1 MAIASA
7 VLVRRF
13 ARITCLVLL
22 VGLVWSSAAPAQLPV
37 KAPVVLAGSVVPF
50 GHGSTGPWSQIY
62 SIKLAPNGNLLFLDS
77 AISNL
82 YQLAPGSSTPTLVVA
97 GAPNGGVSNCS
108 TLEASGTYWNAAIAF
123 DSQNNLYVTDRF
135 GSAVH
140 FCRVPYSA
148 SSKTWVFSAAANW
161 TNSPAV
167 TANGVKTPISPQDL
181 QVGDDGTF
189 YVSWSNTGEI
199 DNFTVDSSGN
209 TTNLTQM
216 VTGLETMVSNVA
228 VDHAGN
234 LFFIENAYAS
244 PGSRVT
250 GIREIPAGTKFPLTG
265 DGTGSLESGFARL
278 DPVAEGLNGIKGMT
292 FDAAGNLY
300 ISLANNSSYGGNVSG
315 VLMVPNEGTPTAPN
329 LVWADNVMVSPVYT
343 GFPVAID
350 PRGYL
355 WIPTGGGGN
364 NWAPPGST
372 STPCV
377 TTTNATTNA
386 TCISSSVVLWAMGS
400 AALGA
405 SPTGTAGGTQTIYYS
420 WSQPLT
426 FPTIAVA
433 SPGSKN
439 FTLLPTNP
447 NADPNANPPVPPCT
461 AGTAYPAF
469 AGTETDPS
477 SYSWCTA
484 SVQLNAQA
492 AGSVEGELQL
502 LDASNNVIAGSNV
515 YLSGTG
521 QGANVAVLSPAA
533 QVSVSKASSLSQPN
547 QVAGDPW
554 GNSYV
559 ADSALKSIEMYAAG
573 SSSIDGSALGTGL
586 SGPTGVAVDGAG
598 DLFIGDTG
606 NVIEI
611 PYVNGA
617 LATKQQTA
625 LAMGL
630 GNHLNL
636 AADAQGDLYVA
647 DADKAQVLRIP
658 NPGADVI
665 LQNQPLLSLTVSAG
679 WTAPSAIATD
689 NAGNVYVADGGSLW
703 QITPWGGSTELTSS
717 LASPVTGLAV
727 DPSGSVFVAGA
738 TGLVWIPFDTT
749 TGGLNV
755 NGTVT
760 VAPTVGSGTALPFS
774 VALDGMENTYVT
786 YGSGAGAGLAQ
797 LGVTGSLNWGQIVPF
812 LQSDQEAQMFNLGNA
827 PLTFSAFSGDTFS
840 GANMGD
846 YSIGTPADSPACD
859 PANPTPAGTSCFFD
873 VALTP
878 SAAGTSSA
886 SLTVL
891 SDAVNSPSLML
902 SLAANAV
909 PDNREPTTT
918 SIAVTPPSGSVYP
931 GSASIAVTVASSAGM
946 PDGSVVISVSGQ
958 AKQTQPLVNGVA
970 TFDYTNLLG
979 GTYNVSADYGGS
991 GTAGSSPYPS
1001 CATGT
1006 ACFAVSAAKASFTI
1020 NTAMPTVT
1028 VGPPTGSTT
1037 NVTVWA
1043 GNTFVNVATQNT
1055 ITATVTSAVGTPTGS
1070 VSFTQNGKPV
1080 DPTQAA
1086 IPLDANGNAV
1096 FSTAN
1101 LPVGVY
1107 NLTVVYNGDTN
1118 FSVVSN
1124 PIASFQVIV
1133 PSVQITA
1140 TPDTTSI
1147 TAGTPDKVTLT
1158 LKPLVGFTQQVNVQ
1172 CVTASLPSYTECTF
1186 DNPEIGVGTQSDPT
1200 APSTIVVTISTN
1212 VPVNGSTSSIAGP
1225 AGWSLAAFFGLGLA
1239 GLIAGRR
1246 RFHRYLMLAC
1256 LGLMLSGAFLG
1267 ITACTNAG
1275 YSTPPP
1281 APKVATPAGTYA
1293 IQIITVNPANG
1304 QQNSLTT
1311 PLFTLQATVQ

>member
-1 MAIASA
+1 MTIESA
-7 VLVRRF
+7 LFVRRV
-13 ARITCLVLL
+13 ARIACLVLL
-22 VGLVWSSAAPAQLPV
+22 VGLAWSSTAPAQLPV
-37 KAPVVLAGSVVPF
+37 KAPVVMAGSVVPF

-62 SIKLAPNGNLLFLDS
+62 SIKIAPNGNILFLDS
-77 AISNL
+77 AISNI

-123 DSQNNLYVTDRF
+123 DSQNNLYVTDRY

-148 SSKTWVFSAAANW
+148 SSKTWIFSQAANW
-161 TNSPAV
+161 TNSPTV
-167 TANGVKTPISPQDL
+167 LANGVKTPVSPQDL

-189 YVSWSNTGEI
+189 YDSWSNTGEI
-199 DNFTVDSSGN
+199 DSFTVDSNGN
-209 TTNLTQM
+209 VTNLTQM
-216 VTGLETMVSNVA
+216 VTGLETFVSNLA

-234 LFFIENAYAS
+234 VYFIENAYAS

-250 GIREIPAGTKFPLTG
+250 GIREIPAGTKFPLNG
-265 DGTGSLESGFARL
+265 DGTGALEAAFPRL
-278 DPVAEGLNGIKGMT
+278 DPTAEGLNGIKGMT
-292 FDAAGNLY
+292 FDAAGNMY
-300 ISLANNSSYGGNVSG
+300 ISLANNSSYGGNVNG
-315 VLMVPNEGTPTAPN
+315 VLMVPNEGTPKSPN
-329 LVWADNVMVSPVYT
+329 LVWADNVLVSPVYT
-343 GFPVAID
+343 GFPVAVD

-372 STPCV
+372 SAPCV

-386 TCISSSVVLWAMGS
+386 TCTSSSVLLWAMGS

-405 SPTGTAGGTQTIYYS
+405 SPVGTAGNTQSIYYS

-426 FPTIAVA
+426 FPNIAMA
-433 SPGSKN
+433 SPGNKN
-439 FTLLPTNP
+439 ITLLATNP

-461 AGTAYPAF
+461 AGNAYPGF

-477 SYSWCTA
+477 SYSWCLAT
-484 SVQLNAQA
+484 VQLNAQA

-502 LDASNNVIAGSNV
+502 LDASNNVIPGSNV
-515 YLSGTG
+515 YVSGTG
-521 QGANVAVLSPAA
+521 QGPNVAVLSPAA
-533 QVSVSKASSLSQPN
+533 QTSVASGLSSPM

-559 ADSALKSIEMYAAG
+559 ADAALKSIEMYPAG
-573 SSSIDGSALGTGL
+573 SSSAQGSALGTSL
-586 SGPTGVAVDGAG
+586 SSPTGVAVDGAG
-598 DLFIGDTG
+598 DLYIGDSG
-606 NVIEI
+606 KLIEI

-617 LATKQQTA
+617 LATKQQTT
-625 LAMGL
+625 LATGL

-636 AADAQGDLYVA
+636 AADALGDVYVA

-658 NPGADVI
+658 NPGAGAI
-665 LQNQPLLSLTVSAG
+665 LQNMPLLALSASSA

-689 NAGNVYVADGGSLW
+689 NAGNVYVADGSNLW
-703 QITPWGGSTELTSS
+703 EISPFGTAAELTSS
-717 LASPVTGLAV
+717 LAAPVTGLAV

-738 TGLVWIPFDTT
+738 TGLMWIPFDAT

-755 NGTVT
+755 NGTVS
-760 VAPTVGSGTALPFS
+760 VAPTVGSGAAVPFS
-774 VALDGMENTYVT
+774 VALDGMENAYVT
-786 YGSGAGAGLAQ
+786 YGSGKGAGLAQ
-797 LGVTGSLNWGQIVPF
+797 LGVSGALDWGQIVPF

-827 PLTFSAFSGDTFS
+827 PLTFSAFSGDTFA
-840 GANMGD
+840 GANAAD
-846 YSIGTPADSPACD
+846 YAIGTPADSPACD

-878 SAAGTSSA
+878 SAAGLSSA
-886 SLTVL
+886 SLSVA
-891 SDAVNSPSLML
+891 SNAVNAASLTL
-902 SLAANAV
+902 SLSANAV
-909 PDNREPTTT
+909 PDNRQPTTT
-918 SIAVTPPSGSVYP
+918 SIAITPPSGAVYP
-931 GSASIAVTVASSAGM
+931 GAESIAVTVTSASGT
-946 PDGSVVISVSGQ
+946 PDGNVVLSVSGQ

-970 TFDYTNLLG
+970 TFSYANLLG
-979 GTYNVSADYGGS
+979 GNYNVTADYGGS

-1001 CATGT
+1001 CTSGT
-1006 ACFAVSAAKASFTI
+1006 SCFAVSAAKASFTI
-1020 NTAMPTVT
+1020 NTAAPTVA
-1028 VGPPTGSTT
+1028 VGPPSGSVTH
-1037 NVTVWA
+1037 VTVWA
-1043 GNTFVNVATQNT
+1043 GNTYLYVAAQNT
-1055 ITATVTSAVGTPTGS
+1055 ITATVTSSVGVPTGS
-1070 VSFTQNGKPV
+1070 VSFVQNGKPV

-1096 FSTAN
+1096 FSTQN

-1118 FSVVSN
+1118 YSVVSV
-1124 PIASFQVIV
+1124 PIPSFEVIQ

-1140 TPDTTSI
+1140 DPDTTTI
-1147 TAGTPDKVTLT
+1147 TPGTPDKVTLT
-1158 LKPLVGFTQQVNVQ
+1158 LKPLVGFVQQVDVQ

-1186 DNPEIGVGTQSDPT
+1186 DNPQIGIGSGNDPT
-1200 APSTIVVTISTN
+1200 APSTIVVTLSTN
-1212 VPVNGSTSSIAGP
+1212 VPVNGSTSSIRGGP

-1246 RFHRYLMLAC
+1246 KLHRYLMLAC
-1256 LGLMLSGAFLG
+1256 LGLMLSGVFLG
-1267 ITACTNAG
+1267 ISACTNAG

-1281 APKVATPAGTYA
+1281 APKVTTPSGTYA
-1293 IQIITVNPANG
+1293 IQIITINPANG